1 MALVV
6 KNMPNNAVGVR
17 DLGLIPGWEKSPGK
31 RNDNPIQYS
40 PRPALPQ
47 AACGHRSAEN
57 PMKIDSA
64 GLHGAWGF
72 CISN

>member
-1 MALVV
+1 MTMDSAW
-6 KNMPNNAVGVR
+6 R
-17 DLGLIPGWEKSPGK
+17 
-31 RNDNPIQYS
+31 YS

-57 PMKIDSA
+57 PMKIDSDSA

>member
-31 RNDNPIQYS
+31 RNDNPVQYS
-40 PRPALPQ
+40 CL
-47 AACGHRSAEN
+47 ST
-57 PMKIDSA
+57 PMDR
-64 GLHGAWGF
+64 GAWGAIVHGVAKSWRQ
-72 CISN
+72 ISN